1 MSNDT
6 IASDGVECFKKAN
19 SFFTYVCL
27 DEYNLFAII
36 RDVKNW
42 PCPSIFLLVNGYSLD
57 QSENAEILTSQI

>member
-36 RDVKNW
+36 RDVKN
-42 PCPSIFLLVNGYSLD
+42 
-57 QSENAEILTSQI
+57 